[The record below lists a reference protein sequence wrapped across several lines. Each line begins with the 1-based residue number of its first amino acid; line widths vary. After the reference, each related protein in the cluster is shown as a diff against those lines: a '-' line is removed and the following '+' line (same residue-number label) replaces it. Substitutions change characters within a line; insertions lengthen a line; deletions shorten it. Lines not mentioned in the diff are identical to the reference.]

1 VEAPEGTAARPTMPS
16 SRTTS
21 TSTVGLPRESRT
33 SRAITSRIV
42 PPALPCC
49 TAPCPLRERGRHECS
64 WTITPVC
71 CDGSTPD
78 GRIDRMAQD
87 ETGYAIVL
95 TTAGSEEQAEAIA
108 RMLVDKRLAACVNV
122 APQIKSFYRWKG
134 KVVEDEEFLLVIK
147 TEAGL

>member
-1 VEAPEGTAARPTMPS
+1 
-16 SRTTS
+16 
-21 TSTVGLPRESRT
+21 
-33 SRAITSRIV
+33 
-42 PPALPCC
+42 
-49 TAPCPLRERGRHECS
+49 
-64 WTITPVC
+64 
-71 CDGSTPD
+71 
-78 GRIDRMAQD
+78 MAQD

-147 TEAGL
+147 TEAALFDRLREAIREVHSYEMPDILLIPVAAGDPAVLGWITESVG